1 MTQDDTPVVAV
12 LEPFEAFFR
21 REYRK
26 VVGLAAVLSGSV
38 GVAEDLAQEAFVATL
53 RQWDR
58 VGRMDNPGA
67 WVRRIVANRSVSL
80 FRRGVSEVKALAR
93 LGADH
98 LDQPGLATEISIDV
112 WAEVRRL
119 PKRQAQAIVL
129 TYLLDTP
136 RKEVAEILG
145 CSEETVKTHLERGR
159 ARLGDALADDGG
171 EL

>member
-1 MTQDDTPVVAV
+1 MTHDDTPVVAV

-38 GVAEDLAQEAFVATL
+38 GVAEDLAQDAFVATL

-58 VGRMDNPGA
+58 VGRMENPGA

-93 LGADH
+93 LGSDRV
-98 LDQPGLATEISIDV
+98 DQPGLVAEISVDV

-145 CSEETVKTHLERGR
+145 CSEETVKTHLDRGR
-159 ARLGDALADDGG
+159 ARLGDALADEGG